1 MCKQV
6 SKTYKFGFTKD
17 EFLSLHNTP
26 GPSGDDI
33 IKIADDMLEGK
44 MMVIK
49 ASPLYTGYTLDNFD
63 WSRIPLDDS
72 KDTYQMYLFS
82 LYPIGYA
89 MKAYELTQD
98 SRYIVF
104 AEKLL
109 KSWLKFFSDPIS
121 FKKCPAVMGKHCIA
135 LRTETLINYILVT
148 SEAGMLPNDFKKTLL
163 KHLDLHV
170 DYLCDPNLYAY
181 NHNHGVFQDRALIYL
196 AWFLNNS
203 KKQKLIDLA
212 KKRLVVQ
219 RNYAFTE
226 EMISVENSYDY
237 HIIAIRLFRE
247 IAQLL
252 NWIGDEYGKTLLDDF
267 GKATKY
273 LAYLLKPDAYAP
285 MIGDSKLHRV
295 SKAEARTLGDPL
307 LYAVTR
313 SREGEKPVEK
323 AAVFPKSG
331 YMASRQ
337 YWARE
342 DSFTGKKRM
351 TDAMWCMFKS
361 GYRSMNHK
369 HADDL
374 SFMMHCK
381 GHDIF
386 VDTGVFSYSFSS
398 KYRNYFI
405 SALAHNTV
413 IVDNQS
419 YPVSPNHFDTTGI
432 FAYDVNNG
440 NYNYAGGFNNAYSGV
455 EIDRHFYS
463 FDETIIIYDN
473 IRSDSV
479 HTYSQLFHLGQ
490 QMSIVSMND
499 SEVVLKIADTD
510 YLVRIIQHLENT
522 TLSHYYGE
530 NKECRFGI
538 MSNKMNTL
546 DPTNTLKFDVSGSNV
561 DIITQIS
568 VLKAPEKLDCT
579 RKIKFSS
586 NTYSFEVTKYNTE
599 KFTINLSPSER
610 IRNILVSTEQN
621 NNTVN
626 FVNRTVAGKNT
637 KYGWEI
643 YNDEGSLIHSEPLS
657 DKNTFKHTFKPS
669 MTFKVYSLLIDDKG
683 REYREVV
690 KGFNGLTL
698 DSVVSNLTDIT
709 YSNEGKTFNFINN
722 CEIPEV
728 RYFWSVLKKV
738 DNKWKNI
745 YKSRETTDRA
755 FKCTFSSDG
764 IFRIKSIAVNE
775 NDDKLSSCVD
785 IEI

>member
-1 MCKQV
+1 M
-6 SKTYKFGFTKD
+6 SRSHNFGFTKE
-17 EFLSLHNTP
+17 EFLSLHTIP
-26 GPSGDDI
+26 GPSREEVI
-33 IKIADDMLEGK
+33 QIADDMLNGK

-49 ASPLYTGYTLDNFD
+49 AAPLYTGYTLDTFD

-72 KDTYQMYLFS
+72 RDTYQMYLFS

-89 MKAYELTQD
+89 VKAYELTSD
-98 SRYIVF
+98 KKYMTF

-121 FKKCPAVMGKHCIA
+121 FKKCPAIMGKHCIA
-135 LRTETLINYILVT
+135 LRVETLIHYILV
-148 SEAGMLPNDFKKTLL
+148 AGEDGLLPAEFRKALV

-196 AWFLNNS
+196 AWFLDGNN
-203 KKQKLIDLA
+203 KQELIDFA
-212 KKRLVVQ
+212 KKRLIVQ

-247 IAQLL
+247 LAKLL
-252 NWIGDEYGKTLLDDF
+252 DWVGDEYGKTLLDDF
-267 GKATKY
+267 NKATKY
-273 LAYLLKPDAYAP
+273 LGYLLKPDGYAP

-313 SREGEKPVEK
+313 CREGEKPLEK
-323 AAVFPKSG
+323 AAIFPKSG
-331 YMASRQ
+331 YMAARQ

-342 DSFTGKKRM
+342 DSFTGRKRA

-361 GYRSMNHK
+361 GYTSMNHK

-386 VDTGVFSYSFSS
+386 VDTGVYSYSFSS

-413 IVDNQS
+413 VVDNRS

-432 FAYDVNNG
+432 FAHDVNNG
-440 NYNYAGGFNNAYSGV
+440 PYNYVGGFNNAYNGV

-463 FDETIIIYDN
+463 FDETIILYDN
-473 IRSDSV
+473 IRSNDF
-479 HTYSQLFHLGQ
+479 HTYSQIFHLGQ
-490 QMSIVSMND
+490 EMSVVQMNGSNVL
-499 SEVVLKIADTD
+499 LKIADTD
-510 YLVRIIQHLENT
+510 YLVSITQHLENT
-522 TLSHYYGE
+522 ELSHYYGE
-530 NKECRFGI
+530 NKECKFGI
-538 MSNKMNTL
+538 ISNKMNTL
-546 DPTNTLKFDVSGSNV
+546 DPINTLKFDVYGSNV

-568 VLKAPEKLDCT
+568 ILKAPGKLDCT
-579 RKIKFSS
+579 RRIKFSKNS
-586 NTYSFEVTKYNTE
+586 YSFEVTGHDSN
-599 KFTINLSPSER
+599 KFTINLTPSER
-610 IRNILVSTEQN
+610 VRNLVVNTLQN
-621 NNTVN
+621 NNNGTIN
-626 FVNRTVAGKNT
+626 FTNQTRIENT
-637 KYGWEI
+637 AKYGWEI
-643 YNDEGSLIHSEPLS
+643 YDNEGTLLHSEPFS
-657 DKNTFKHTFKPS
+657 ESKSFKYSFKTLEVP
-669 MTFKVYSLLIDDKG
+669 FKVYALLLD
-683 REYREVV
+683 ETEQVYREAV
-690 KGFNGLTL
+690 KGFDGQPLESLT
-698 DSVVSNLTDIT
+698 SNTADIT
-709 YSNEGKTFNFINN
+709 YSNEGKTFNFTTECSYSGNLK
-722 CEIPEV
+722 
-728 RYFWSVLKKV
+728 YFWSVLKKV

-745 YKSRETTDRA
+745 YKSTETSDSS
-755 FKCTFSSDG
+755 FKCTFSSNGD
-764 IFRIKSIAVNE
+764 FRIKSIAVNE
-775 NDDKLSSCVD
+775 NGDKLSSCVD

>member
-1 MCKQV
+1 M
-6 SKTYKFGFTKD
+6 SKTNKFGFTKD

-26 GPSGDDI
+26 GPSGEDI
-33 IKIADDMLEGK
+33 IQVVDDMLEGK

-49 ASPLYTGYTLDNFD
+49 AAPLYTGYTLDTFD
-63 WSRIPLDDS
+63 WSRVPLDDS

-89 MKAYELTQD
+89 MKAYELTQEKK
-98 SRYIVF
+98 YIIF

-135 LRTETLINYILVT
+135 LRTETLINYILVAG
-148 SEAGMLPNDFKKTLL
+148 EAGMLPNDFRKAIV
-163 KHLDLHV
+163 KHLELHT

-196 AWFLNNS
+196 AWFLNGNN
-203 KKQKLIDLA
+203 KQKLIDLA

-252 NWIGDEYGKTLLDDF
+252 NWIGDEYGKTLFDDF
-267 GKATKY
+267 SKATKY
-273 LAYLLKPDAYAP
+273 LGYFLKPDGYAP

-295 SKAEARTLGDPL
+295 SKAEARTLGYPL
-307 LYAVTR
+307 QYAVTR
-313 SREGEKPVEK
+313 GREGEKPSEN
-323 AAVFPKSG
+323 AAIFPKSG

-361 GYRSMNHK
+361 GYTSMNHK

-413 IVDNQS
+413 IVDNHS

-432 FAYDVNNG
+432 FAHDVNNG
-440 NYNYAGGFNNAYSGV
+440 FYNYAGGFNNAYSGV
-455 EIDRHFYS
+455 EIDRHFYT

-473 IRSDSV
+473 IRSDDV

-490 QMSIVSMND
+490 EMSIVKMDNN
-499 SEVVLKIADTD
+499 EVVLKIADTD
-510 YLVRIIQHLENT
+510 YLVQITQHLGNT
-522 TLSHYYGE
+522 SISHYYGE
-530 NKECRFGI
+530 NKECKYGI
-538 MSNKMNTL
+538 ISNKMNTL
-546 DPTNTLKFDVSGSNV
+546 DDINTLKFDILGSDV

-568 VLKAPEKLDCT
+568 VLKSPEKLDCT
-579 RKIKFSS
+579 RKIKFSKNS
-586 NTYSFEVTKYNTE
+586 YSFEVTRHDSQ
-599 KFTINLSPSER
+599 KFTIELAPSER
-610 IRNILVSTEQN
+610 IKDICVSTEQN

-626 FVNRTVAGKNT
+626 FINRTSAGKNA

-643 YNDEGSLIHSEPLS
+643 YNDEGTLVHSEPLS
-657 DKNTFKHTFKPS
+657 DSNTFKHTFKPLN
-669 MTFKVYSLLIDDKG
+669 TFKVYSLLVDDNG
-683 REYREVV
+683 QEYREVV
-690 KGFNGLTL
+690 KGFNGHPLESITA
-698 DSVVSNLTDIT
+698 NLADIT
-709 YSNEGKTFNFINN
+709 YSNEGKTYNFNNN
-722 CEIPEV
+722 CNTPDIK
-728 RYFWSVLKKV
+728 YFWSVLKKV

-745 YKSRETTDRA
+745 YKSSETTDSY
-755 FKCTFSSDG
+755 FKCTFSSEG
-764 IFRIKSIAVNE
+764 TFRIKSIAVNE
-775 NDDKLSSCVD
+775 NGDKLSSCVD